1 MKSALIVDDDKNI
14 LTTLEI
20 HLEESGL
27 AVQTASTGAEG
38 LERLRNGAYD
48 LVFLDLKLPDRN
60 GLELLREMVSLNAGA
75 MIVIITAYATIDT
88 AVQAVKTGAFDY
100 LPKPFTPAQ
109 ITRIIEMVRRVR
121 ALESENRALKGIVS
135 EGGVITRS
143 RRLRKVLDTARQ
155 VADSSATIL
164 ITGESGTGKGMLAR
178 LLHDWSPRSSS
189 PFVVVDC
196 AGLHENLLESDLF
209 GHRKGA
215 FTGAIQ
221 DKEGKLKRADGGT
234 VFLDE
239 VSEMSPAVQAKFL
252 RFLQSREFERLG
264 DAASILVDVR
274 IIAAANKDLEEQI
287 AAELFRQDL
296 YFRLNVVELHLP
308 PLRERPE
315 DIKVLAEHYLKRF
328 AVLNGKNIAG
338 ISQDAMEL
346 LEHYPWPGNVRELVN
361 IIERG
366 AILCRGKQVTP
377 TDLPEHLAKFTIG
390 ADPARKLASLAEMEK
405 KHIQQ
410 VMSQTPSIDEA
421 ARVLDIDPATLWRK
435 RKKYHLD

>member
-1 MKSALIVDDDKNI
+1 MKSALIVDDDRNI

-27 AVQTASTGAEG
+27 TVETASTGAEG
-38 LERLRNGAYD
+38 LERYRNTTFD
-48 LVFLDLKLPDRN
+48 LVFLDLKLPDQN
-60 GLELLREMVSLNAGA
+60 GLEVLRKMISLNTEA

-109 ITRIIEMVRRVR
+109 ITRILEMGRKVK
-121 ALESENRALKGIVS
+121 ALESENRALRGIVS

-143 RRLRKVLDTARQ
+143 RNLRKVLNTARQ

-178 LLHDWSPRSSS
+178 LLHDWSPRSTF

-215 FTGAIQ
+215 FTGALQ
-221 DKEGKLKRADGGT
+221 DKEGKLKRAEGGT

-264 DAASILVDVR
+264 DATSIKVDVR
-274 IIAAANKDLEEQI
+274 IIAATNKDLEELI
-287 AAELFRQDL
+287 AAEFFRQDL
-296 YFRLNVVELHLP
+296 YFRLNVVALHLP
-308 PLRERPE
+308 PLRQRPE
-315 DIKVLAEHYLKRF
+315 DIKILTEYYLKRF
-328 AVLNGKNIAG
+328 ATLNG
-338 ISQDAMEL
+338 
-346 LEHYPWPGNVRELVN
+346 
-361 IIERG
+361 
-366 AILCRGKQVTP
+366 
-377 TDLPEHLAKFTIG
+377 
-390 ADPARKLASLAEMEK
+390 
-405 KHIQQ
+405 
-410 VMSQTPSIDEA
+410 
-421 ARVLDIDPATLWRK
+421 
-435 RKKYHLD
+435 